1 MTYHR
6 RKIINTS
13 NCLTKK
19 VLHWIMR
26 IFSLSTSIWLTI
38 LSTVCARA
46 DFHTLEFIYASVHTN
61 TENKTC
67 DIFSFQKSPN
77 IKEIPAVYNLFHDR
91 IYPTF
96 QSWKKQLV
104 DFFEKFLVLSIGVTW
119 GSEIEGG
126 QNSSGPFVK
135 IYPLSLT
142 ITVHYRHS

>member
-1 MTYHR
+1 MIIEW

-13 NCLTKK
+13 NFLTKK

-77 IKEIPAVYNLFHDR
+77 IRKEIPAVYNLFHHR

-96 QSWKKQLV
+96 QSWKKHLV

-119 GSEIEGG
+119 VLRLMG
-126 QNSSGPFVK
+126 VK
-135 IYPLSLT
+135 NLQALL
-142 ITVHYRHS
+142 